1 MNMKAAVY
9 LGSRPGSS
17 PEFCE
22 SARETGRLFAENGIE
37 VVYGGAKVG
46 SMGALFEGVREGKGK
61 VTGVFPKNFKGRKE
75 YAQKGLDVFQD
86 GEGYEDY
93 KVIETVDL
101 DERIRT
107 IEGLVDVCVLLPG
120 SYGSMHEFFSFFE
133 ANVIGTINNKPLA
146 ILNLNGYYN
155 PLLELIKNMEDA
167 GFSNTG
173 DLQSLIVAD
182 NPADLVSAV
191 AALK

>member
-1 MNMKAAVY
+1 MKVAVY
-9 LGSRPGSS
+9 LGSRPGCS
-17 PEFCE
+17 PDFCE
-22 SARETGRLFAENGIE
+22 NARETGRLFAQNGIE

-46 SMGALFEGVREGKGK
+46 SMGALFEGVREGNGK
-61 VTGVFPKNFKGRKE
+61 VIGVFPKNFKGRKE
-75 YAQKGLDVFQD
+75 YAKKGLEIFQD
-86 GEGYEDY
+86 GEGYEGY
-93 KVIETVDL
+93 KVIESADL
-101 DERIRT
+101 DERIRI

-133 ANVIGTINNKPLA
+133 GKVLGTINKPLA

-155 PLLELIKNMEDA
+155 ALLELIKTMQDA
-167 GFSNTG
+167 GFSNSG

-182 NPADLVSAV
+182 NPADLVSAI